1 MFDLAVWAFTYIG
14 VGIVRNALF
23 SIKSERQ
30 LLLSTFS
37 YESKLIHLLS
47 SSKILGLILFAGSV
61 TLFISLQM
69 TFIGI
74 NIKVTNVL
82 VFPFMMLAVDGLFL
96 FLISATCEKDL
107 LVYFN
112 HNINSILPT
121 YKLEL
126 IDKITGSSIRVWHY
140 YNLTRFFLK
149 TLIQRM
155 GILEYM
161 WIFSVINAGLSAI
174 KTLYISIGKYRNY
187 NKLMTKFDRL
197 FRKSGSAPDQTCTI
211 CLTELLNCK

>member
-47 SSKILGLILFAGSV
+47 SSKIFGLILFAGSV

-155 GILEYM
+155 GIL
-161 WIFSVINAGLSAI
+161 
-174 KTLYISIGKYRNY
+174 
-187 NKLMTKFDRL
+187 
-197 FRKSGSAPDQTCTI
+197 
-211 CLTELLNCK
+211 